1 MIGKANNPN
10 LSVPG
15 EVVYVT
21 DPDGKRLFT
30 HIDLRDTKDIPL
42 YVNTPKALKRDC
54 NIAFVYDETVL
65 AEYNAANGTSYEAV
79 PEIDGQ
85 LDQRRHH
92 SSGSRKHHF
101 SADDRNRHV

>member
-1 MIGKANNPN
+1 MKLNKIFIYGILLAAASLTACEDEVMIGKANNPN

-54 NIAFVYDETVL
+54 NIAFVYD
-65 AEYNAANGTSYEAV
+65 
-79 PEIDGQ
+79 
-85 LDQRRHH
+85 
-92 SSGSRKHHF
+92 
-101 SADDRNRHV
+101 

>member
-1 MIGKANNPN
+1 MKLNKIFIYGILLAAASLTACEDEVMIGKANNPN

-30 HIDLRDTKDIPL
+30 HIDLRDTKL
-42 YVNTPKALKRDC
+42 RSRT
-54 NIAFVYDETVL
+54 
-65 AEYNAANGTSYEAV
+65 
-79 PEIDGQ
+79 EIDGQ